1 MKQPTRLRNDINALV
16 SVLLLLVT
24 VLAAATGVIADLWD
38 LNDFV
43 YHTYAGY
50 ALALLA
56 LVHVGLQWGRLVT
69 SIRMRFA
76 SLRRASPR
84 SSAGEDRAKPH
95 AKVQGAQRSAQ
106 ERLFSHSHQQG
117 AADSAED
124 EQQQNIPP
132 AQPAQQSTLL
142 TRRDVAGLLLGG
154 IGFALGRG
162 LRPAQ
167 ELPDQKYRGMLY
179 HHWSKTGWHS
189 IFGTISDWGKQPP
202 LYKQYPQAR
211 KLALP
216 KVGDGQGL
224 SAEEA
229 IRQRRSIRDYGD
241 HPLTMEQLS
250 RLLFFT
256 EGINA
261 ERWGH
266 KLRSAPSAGALYPI
280 ETYVVA
286 HRVAGLE
293 AGLYHYSVKD
303 HALHVL
309 QTSDLRQ
316 AIVQHGLMQA
326 FLGEANLV
334 LVFSAIFQ
342 RLRWKYQERTYRYAL
357 IEVGH
362 IGQNAYLAATS
373 MGLGGCVVGA
383 FHDDDVNKLLGVDGE
398 QEAALMLMSVGIPQ
412 K

>member
-1 MKQPTRLRNDINALV
+1 MKQPNRLRNDINALV
-16 SVLLLLVT
+16 SILLLLVT
-24 VLAAATGVIADLWD
+24 VLAVATGVIADLWD

-56 LVHVGLQWGRLVT
+56 LAHVGLQWGRLVAYV
-69 SIRMRFA
+69 RMRIA
-76 SLRRASPR
+76 TLRRASPP
-84 SSAGEDRAKPH
+84 SSAGADRPKPH
-95 AKVQGAQRSAQ
+95 AQAQGTQRSGQ
-106 ERLFSHSHQQG
+106 EGIFPHSHQPE
-117 AADSAED
+117 AADADGD
-124 EQQQNIPP
+124 EQQQTIPQ
-132 AQPAQQSTLL
+132 AQPAQQSPFL

-162 LRPAQ
+162 LRPPQ
-167 ELPDQKYRGMLY
+167 ELPDQKHVGMLY
-179 HHWSKTGWHS
+179 HHWSKTGWQS

-202 LYKQYPQAR
+202 LYKHYPQAR
-211 KLALP
+211 KLTLP
-216 KVGDGQGL
+216 QVGDVQGL
-224 SAEEA
+224 STEEA
-229 IRQRRSIRDYGD
+229 IRQRRSVRDYGD
-241 HPLTMEQLS
+241 QPLTMEQLS
-250 RLLFFT
+250 HLLFLS

-316 AIVQHGLMQA
+316 TIVQHGLMQA

-398 QEAALMLMSVGIPQ
+398 QEAALMLMSVGVPQ